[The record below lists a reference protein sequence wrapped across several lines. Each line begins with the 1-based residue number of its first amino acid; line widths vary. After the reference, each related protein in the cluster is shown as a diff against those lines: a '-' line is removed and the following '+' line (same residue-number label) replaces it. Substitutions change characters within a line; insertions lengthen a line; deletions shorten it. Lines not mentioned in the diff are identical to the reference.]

1 MKHSL
6 IALAIIAAS
15 VPTHVLARTS
25 EINTS
30 KVNDNASTEVIT
42 VIGSPLTH
50 SMQEIEQE
58 TVSAA
63 TNIDADFGDQLAKL
77 PGVSI
82 ARNGPVTGLIQY
94 RGLFGDRVAVN
105 IDGVDI
111 AGAGPNAMDSPLSHV
126 LPEPGL
132 TATLYRGIVPVS
144 AGVQT
149 LGGKL
154 RISSDASTLFNLSR
168 SFIGGVNASIVSP
181 GSGQQYQGNVLYKGE
196 NAFISGAF
204 THQQRDE
211 RESGNNALIPNSHY
225 QRNGGKFR
233 AGYQWGN
240 HQLDINY
247 QQLNTNESGTPALA
261 MDIGFIDA
269 AWYRLGYR
277 YNVSESE
284 YLTFSWF
291 GNSNQHAMDNFSQRS
306 AMSPAMAR
314 ENNADSIAQGMDA
327 TYTMPYWNGDLK
339 IGAYWHQSR
348 NNSTI
353 TNPNNAMFFVDNFTN
368 VERNTASVYA
378 EWELEKD
385 AYSSTIG
392 ARYTRVNMDSG
403 LAGSNMVMMNPAI
416 ATLVNNFNTTQRDE
430 TYNMLDVAATTRFHV
445 NDHTDI
451 VFGVSQKNRA
461 PTYFERYT
469 WLPLGISGGMA
480 DGFNYIGNL
489 DLDNE
494 TARQIDVGVD
504 YVVKGWSISPRLF
517 YQDIEDFITGSPSTN
532 MAANRV
538 SNMMAGTTPFQWTN
552 TDAIIKGAD
561 LTLTGQLRDNLSVNA
576 VASIQ
581 HGNRDDI
588 DDALFR
594 IAPEQL
600 ITTIQWDT
608 HVMNT
613 PFALQVTSEL
623 TGAQN
628 HVSALQNERTT
639 SGYGLLHL
647 TGFLTLLDNTQS
659 NLQITATIHNLFDK
673 QYAPHTAGVNR
684 VMNTGVE
691 VGERVPAAGR
701 EWHLSLSYRF

>member
-1 MKHSL
+1 MKQSI
-6 IALAIIAAS
+6 IALAVFTACAPVHIYANTID
-15 VPTHVLARTS
+15 LAD
-25 EINTS
+25 NT
-30 KVNDNASTEVIT
+30 STEVVT
-42 VIGSPLTH
+42 VIGTPLSLST
-50 SMQEIEQE
+50 QNIEQE
-58 TVSAA
+58 SVSA
-63 TNIDADFGDQLAKL
+63 TSNIDADFGDQLATL

-82 ARNGPVTGLIQY
+82 SRNGPVTGLIQY
-94 RGLFGDRVAVN
+94 RGLYGDRVGVS

-154 RISSDASTLFNLSR
+154 RIHSDASALFDLNTGFSG
-168 SFIGGVNASIVSP
+168 SVSASAISP
-181 GSGQQYQGNVLYKGE
+181 GSGQQYQGNLFYKSE
-196 NAFISGAF
+196 QAFVSGAF

-211 RESGNNALIPNSHY
+211 QESGDNSVIPNSHY

-233 AGYQWGN
+233 AGVEWGN
-240 HQLDINY
+240 HQIDVSY

-277 YNVSESE
+277 YNANDREFFT
-284 YLTFSWF
+284 LSWF
-291 GNSNQHAMDNFSQRS
+291 GNSNQHAMDNFSQRMVMS
-306 AMSPAMAR
+306 ADMAR
-314 ENNADSIAQGMDA
+314 ENNADAIAQGVDA
-327 TYTMPYWNGDLK
+327 TYVMPFYEGDLK
-339 IGAYWHQSR
+339 LGAYLHHSR

-353 TNPNNAMFFVDNFTN
+353 TNPNNGMFFVDNFTN
-368 VERNTASVYA
+368 VEKDTASVYA
-378 EWELEKD
+378 EWQRDK
-385 AYSSTIG
+385 ASFSTTIG
-392 ARYTRVNMDSG
+392 TRYTRVDMDAG

-416 ATLVNNFNTTQRDE
+416 ASLVDDFNAAERSKS
-430 TYNMLDVAATTRFHV
+430 YNMLDIAASTRYHASDNV
-445 NDHTDI
+445 D
-451 VFGVSQKNRA
+451 VVLGVSQKNRA

-489 DLDNE
+489 ALDNE
-494 TARQIDVGVD
+494 TARQIDVGID
-504 YVVKGWSISPRLF
+504 YRFKGWSVSPRLF
-517 YQDIEDFITGSPSTN
+517 YQDIEDYITGSPSTN
-532 MAANRV
+532 MAANMV
-538 SNMMAGTTPFQWTN
+538 STMMAGTTPFQWTN
-552 TDAIIKGAD
+552 TDAVIKGAD
-561 LTLTGQLRDNLSVNA
+561 LTVSGNVFDNVKLNA
-576 VASIQ
+576 VASVQ

-608 HVMNT
+608 QLLDT
-613 PFALQVTSEL
+613 PMALQLTSEL
-623 TGAQN
+623 AGAQN
-628 HVSALQNERTT
+628 HVSALQSENTT
-639 SGYGLLHL
+639 AGYGLVHI
-647 TGFLTLLDNTQS
+647 TGLFTLIDNAQS
-659 NLQITATIHNLFDK
+659 NLQVTATVHNLFDK
-673 QYAPHTAGVNR
+673 HYAPHTAGINR
-684 VMNTGVE
+684 VMNTDVA